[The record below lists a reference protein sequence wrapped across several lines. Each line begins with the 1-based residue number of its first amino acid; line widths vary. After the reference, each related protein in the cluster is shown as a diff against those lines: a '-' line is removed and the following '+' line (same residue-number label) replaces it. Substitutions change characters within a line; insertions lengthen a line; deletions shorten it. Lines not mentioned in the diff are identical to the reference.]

1 MRFFSQSTI
10 PPPEV
15 RFAPLRSY
23 SKDDM
28 TASKKKSAAK
38 PKVLPAPHS
47 GANQPINEADF
58 QAAIIARLRQA
69 LPLLPANIRAE
80 RYLNLKLGHH
90 HIAVDGS
97 GKTRDFFKGRSDV
110 VMLLDDTPLL
120 LAELKAPSVAITD
133 EDVDQGL
140 SYARI
145 HQPMVP
151 LVLVT
156 NGDQASTRLVLT
168 YDGTTVSSDKA
179 DAAGLEKI
187 LLAASNLARSST
199 EGAIRSLL
207 GRDPK
212 IWGAILKKW
221 NAEEISSRTGA
232 IPDLHRAI
240 AEGFQIP
247 RQAVGQICNYV
258 ERGAKVVV
266 LHGAPLSGI
275 TGTLIQLIEKLEK
288 APVLYVD
295 RRSSGDILQF
305 LSSRLTRELSIG
317 VSRDDVRQW
326 LITGQ
331 SLAGLILVVDGVPTG
346 ELEELLHLA
355 ELKRLQLVFGTD
367 SGTFESHSTLA
378 GRIEETMLGR
388 LATPV
393 ELEDLSNEEFG
404 AARELFVKLK
414 YAHFLTGAQLIPDL
428 RRPRQ
433 LRLIASLLPRHVPK
447 RKSATDG
454 SRYETRLVIPPI
466 PDFRMLE
473 RASNLIGADPQ
484 LKHDLSKLAAAYLV
498 DVTEHGRDQLRIIE
512 TYGAP
517 SIDPDILE
525 RSLGEQRIERLR
537 RNGVIHWIDTRT
549 LGPRL
554 VVRFPEQ
561 LAHNISAQ
569 WAADLNKQTD
579 ADNLNTTL
587 QRILQQSRFVPEGD
601 LCVAAA
607 ISRVTDGNHL
617 FLIVNTLIA
626 AEPEPTFLTE
636 GSTVE
641 ILAKDVKGVRIQFG
655 EGMNERLPGDMQPWL
670 ILSHLAMTPMDTGD
684 DGTSVNLLIVATLGN
699 SEDLIFKPAPRD
711 LRDTLGLHTHDI
723 PGVGSVLCVNSGIV
737 EPLMQ
742 AMYLC
747 ASHRPDELHQLVTH
761 ALQEDK
767 RHLAWRLVI
776 LCSLLRNDSD
786 PKASA
791 AARAALQRL
800 DKYWKAF
807 IASDDAKNDKGSA

>member
-1 MRFFSQSTI
+1 M
-10 PPPEV
+10 
-15 RFAPLRSY
+15 A
-23 SKDDM
+23 
-28 TASKKKSAAK
+28 ASKKKHAAK
-38 PKVLPAPHS
+38 PKAQPAPHS
-47 GANQPINEADF
+47 GATPPVNEADF
-58 QAAIIARLRQA
+58 QAAIIARLRKA

-97 GKTRDFFKGRSDV
+97 GKTRDIVKGRSDV
-110 VMLLDDTPLL
+110 VVFLDDKPLL
-120 LAELKAPSVAITD
+120 LAELKAPSVAVTD

-168 YDGTTVSSDKA
+168 YDGTSVPIDKA
-179 DAAGLEKI
+179 DAASLEKI
-187 LLAASNLARSST
+187 LSAASSLARSST

-212 IWGAILKKW
+212 IWGAIVKKW

-247 RQAVGQICNYV
+247 RKAVGQICKDLEN
-258 ERGAKVVV
+258 GAKLAV

-275 TGTLIQLIEKLEK
+275 TGTLIQLVEKLET

-317 VSRDDVRQW
+317 ISRDDVRQW
-326 LITGQ
+326 LLTGQ
-331 SLAGLILVVDGVPTG
+331 SLAGLILVVDGIPTG

-367 SGTFESHSTLA
+367 SSTFDSYCTLV
-378 GRIEETMLGR
+378 GRIEETMLSR
-388 LATPV
+388 LAIPI
-393 ELEDLSNEEFG
+393 ELDDLSNEEFG
-404 AARELFVKLK
+404 AARELFAKLK
-414 YAHFLTGAQLIPDL
+414 YAHFLTGAELIPDL

-433 LRLIASLLPRHVPK
+433 LRLIASLLPRHVPE
-447 RKSATDG
+447 RKTETDG

-473 RASNLIGADPQ
+473 KASNLIGADPQ
-484 LKHDLSKLAAAYLV
+484 LKHDLSKLAATYLA
-498 DVTEHGRDQLRIIE
+498 DVTENGRDQQRIIE

-525 RSLGEQRIERLR
+525 RSLGEQRIERLC
-537 RNGVIHWIDTRT
+537 RNGVIHWTDTRT
-549 LGPRL
+549 IGPRL
-554 VVRFPEQ
+554 VIRFPEQ
-561 LAHNISAQ
+561 LAHYISVE
-569 WAADLNKQTD
+569 WAEDLNKQTD
-579 ADNLNTTL
+579 ADSVHSTL
-587 QRILQQSRFVPEGD
+587 KRILQQSHFVPEGD
-601 LCVAAA
+601 LCAAAA

-617 FLIVNTLIA
+617 SLIVNTLIA
-626 AEPEPTFLTE
+626 AEPEPTFLSE

-670 ILSHLAMTPMDTGD
+670 ILSHLAMTPMETGD
-684 DGTSVNLLIVATLGN
+684 GGKLVNWSIIATLGN
-699 SEDLIFKPAPRD
+699 SVDLIFKPAPRD
-711 LRDTLGLHTHDI
+711 LRDMLGLHTHDI

-737 EPLMQ
+737 EPIMQ

-747 ASHRPDELHQLVTH
+747 ASYRPDELKHLVTY

-767 RHLAWRLVI
+767 RHLAWRLLI
-776 LCSLLRNDSD
+776 LCSLLKNDSA
-786 PKASA
+786 PKVSA

-807 IASDDAKNDKGSA
+807 ISSDHAKSDMCSV